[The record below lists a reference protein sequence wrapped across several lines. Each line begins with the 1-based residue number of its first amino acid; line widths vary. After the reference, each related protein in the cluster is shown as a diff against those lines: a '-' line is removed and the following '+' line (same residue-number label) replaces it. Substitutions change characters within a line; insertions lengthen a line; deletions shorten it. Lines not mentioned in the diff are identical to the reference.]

1 MGFIRSLIARKSA
14 ESASSRLLLKE
25 MAEGQQ
31 EFIKAPFTL
40 WERNLGLRR
49 EGIGKVAHRAWNVPD
64 KRDQQPF
71 NSIDRHRLRLKW
83 KPIVVQESFHDRIG
97 SRKNAV

>member
-1 MGFIRSLIARKSA
+1 MSFYSEATHALTNQQPL
-14 ESASSRLLLKE
+14 RLLFLYRQFCSCLFC
-25 MAEGQQ
+25 A
-31 EFIKAPFTL
+31 A
-40 WERNLGLRR
+40 
-49 EGIGKVAHRAWNVPD
+49 IGKVAHRAWNVPD
-64 KRDQQPF
+64 KQDQQPF